1 MTPAVQLLKKQKI
14 SFQLHEY
21 EVDMNGSGYGNAVAE
36 YLGVPEQQLFKTLI
50 ITPDDQHSRLAMAI
64 VPVAFSLNLK
74 AAAKALGWKK
84 AQLADQQKAQKAT
97 GYIVGGISPL
107 GQKQRLPAIIDRS
120 CEALD
125 TLFFSAGKRG
135 LQIELAPQVLI
146 KLINAQLADI
156 QG

>member
-14 SFQLHEY
+14 PFQLHEY
-21 EVDMNGSGYGNAVAE
+21 EVEMNGSGYGNAVAG

-50 ITPDDQHSRLAMAI
+50 VSPDDQHSKLAMAI
-64 VPVAFSLNLK
+64 VPVAFNLNLK

-107 GQKQRLPAIIDRS
+107 GQKQRLPAVLDRS
-120 CEALD
+120 CENLE
-125 TLFFSAGKRG
+125 TMFFSAGKRG
-135 LQIELAPQVLI
+135 LQIEMTPQALI
-146 KLINAQLADI
+146 KLTNAQLADI